1 MKISE
6 EQATQIV
13 INEHKEAD
21 KNMIRRKGE
30 NALYEKLRQ
39 KELREVKRK
48 NEVLQQILAEDEILE
63 KTNIK
68 DYKPAGLAYGIMPIT
83 KYVEMLKAE
92 IEQEEN
98 EQ

>member
-13 INEHKEAD
+13 LNEHKETD
-21 KNMIRRKGE
+21 KKMIRRKGE

-48 NEVLQQILAEDEILE
+48 NEVLQQILAEDETLE

-68 DYKPAGLAYGIMPIT
+68 EYKPAGLAYGIMPIS
-83 KYVEMLKAE
+83 KYVEMLKTE